1 MINRA
6 PNYCNLFSL
15 NARVENLIADIPRLS
30 QQARL
35 RAEMEKME
43 ETIKTFIE
51 VIPYASGIVFIVRA
65 LTKLIAA
72 TLLYHTGVQLAGQ
85 VLRGGSTFPLN
96 SLGFLTAEIPGY
108 LYELAAEVRGHGGVK
123 IKI

>member
-43 ETIKTFIE
+43 EYIKTFIE
-51 VIPYASGIVFIVRA
+51 VIPYASGIIFIVRA
-65 LTKLIAA
+65 LTFD
-72 TLLYHTGVQLAGQ
+72 
-85 VLRGGSTFPLN
+85 S
-96 SLGFLTAEIPGY
+96 
-108 LYELAAEVRGHGGVK
+108 
-123 IKI
+123 